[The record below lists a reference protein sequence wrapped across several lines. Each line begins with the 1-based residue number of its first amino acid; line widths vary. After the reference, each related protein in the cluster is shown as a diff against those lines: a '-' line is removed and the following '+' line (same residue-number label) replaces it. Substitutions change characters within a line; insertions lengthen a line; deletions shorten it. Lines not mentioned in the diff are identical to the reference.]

1 MPTFVEFVPN
11 RIFPMQAE
19 AMAAHSTRSTD
30 PEDYQNLPQAVGA
43 MSKAFADGHVI
54 PLHAHRRD
62 QLLYAVRGIMR
73 MRSEREAWIVPRDS
87 AVYIPAGTRHSVSMH
102 GQVDMRTLYIDAEAV
117 AGRPAALCV
126 VAVSGLLRELILA
139 LSEEPVAYGPDS
151 RGALIARLIESEIGR
166 SRALALSVPLPG
178 DARLQRLCAQLLA
191 DPSDRRT
198 LAAWSEVAGAST
210 RTLARLFESDLG
222 MSFNTW
228 RQRIRFHNALEA
240 LSRGQP
246 IAQVARQHGYSS
258 ASAFSSAFRK
268 VMGMPPSKVPGTK

>member
-1 MPTFVEFVPN
+1 
-11 RIFPMQAE
+11 
-19 AMAAHSTRSTD
+19 MATHTHRSID
-30 PEDYQNLPQAVGA
+30 PEDYQDLPQAVGA

-54 PLHAHRRD
+54 PLHRHRRD
-62 QLLYAVRGIMR
+62 QLLYAISGIMR
-73 MRSEREAWIVPRDS
+73 MRTEREAWIVPRNS
-87 AVYIPAGTRHSVSMH
+87 AIYIPAGTRHSVSMH
-102 GQVDMRTLYIDAEAV
+102 GEVDMRTLYIDARAAV
-117 AGRPAALCV
+117 ERPAALCV
-126 VAVSGLLRELILA
+126 VAVSNLLRELILA
-139 LSEEPVAYGPDS
+139 LSEEPMTYGPDS
-151 RGALIARLIESEIGR
+151 RGALIARLIEGEIR
-166 SRALALSVPLPG
+166 RARELSLNVPLPG

-240 LSRGQP
+240 LSRGAP
-246 IAQVARQHGYSS
+246 ISRVARQHGYRS

-268 VMGMPPSKVPGTK
+268 IMGMPPSKVSGAR